1 MYDLFA
7 GAVVHGDF
15 MKLMRQIGR
24 SLFDFTTVL
33 TYLFAGPAIST
44 ISFAWILKRLACNP
58 DGTAIWHWSVW
69 VAAAPFLYLAWLVWF
84 LLLCSL
90 EVQIHTVYMRYR
102 KPARATD
109 VDGFYSW
116 LMLNASLSLYL
127 RQRFVMSLPLVNAFL
142 PIQGLRHLVLRSY
155 ARSAHL
161 GFGSLVL
168 GHLFDPDITD
178 IGENVIIGT
187 DASVIAHS
195 ITVNPDGSRL
205 MVTSPIRIGAGT
217 VIGGGAQVHPGV
229 QIGTDAVVEPF
240 SCVTPFTQIGDG
252 EVWGGNPARFIR
264 MRNAPAPTEQA
275 SYPADGSDSLLDDFR
290 EGVLRQIVA
299 SVLHWPVE
307 SVTPDLSARDTAA
320 WDSLAQLSMAA
331 ELQRQFGVTLSA
343 QESFRL
349 RSMANLRSAVV
360 KRQSKMPV

>member
-1 MYDLFA
+1 M
-7 GAVVHGDF
+7 

-24 SLFDFTTVL
+24 SVFDFTTVL

-44 ISFAWILKRLACNP
+44 ISFAWILKHVACNP
-58 DGTAIWHWSVW
+58 DGTPIWSLSVW
-69 VAAAPFLYLAWLVWF
+69 VAASPFLYTAWLVWF
-84 LLLCSL
+84 LLLCSI
-90 EVQIHTVYMRYR
+90 EVQIHSVYMRYR

-142 PIQGLRHLVLRSY
+142 PIQGLRQLVLLSY
-155 ARSAHL
+155 ARSTHL

-178 IGENVIIGT
+178 VGENAIIGT
-187 DASVIAHS
+187 DCSVIAHS

-205 MVTSPIRIGAGT
+205 MVTSPIRIGART
-217 VIGGGAQVHPGV
+217 VIGGGAQVHPGA
-229 QIGTDAVVEPF
+229 QIGSDAVIEPF
-240 SCVTPFTQIGDG
+240 SCVTPFSQIGDG

-264 MRNAPAPTEQA
+264 IRNAPAATEPVTSTA
-275 SYPADGSDSLLDDFR
+275 GGSELVLDDAT
-290 EGVLRQIVA
+290 EVILRQIVGQ
-299 SVLHWPVE
+299 VLHRPVD
-307 SVTPDLSARDTAA
+307 SVTSTLSARDTAA
-320 WDSLAQLSMAA
+320 WDSLAQLSMSV
-331 ELQRQFGVTLSA
+331 ELQSRFGITLTN

-349 RSMANLRSAVV
+349 RSMASLRDVIRKQV
-360 KRQSKMPV
+360 